1 MFPFILNSGF
11 ATTSGIYMLM
21 PIEERQRKTRHIMKL
36 SGMKTVPYWTGLFAA
51 DYTLFLVPTFLF
63 AVLVAAIHL

>member
-1 MFPFILNSGF
+1 
-11 ATTSGIYMLM
+11 MLM